1 MLENINDYLSFAAAF
16 MMAALAVY
24 LLFIVTDSHHD
35 QIMKDRQERYYSFYE
50 TANDDFDDENR
61 SDPYYE

>member
-1 MLENINDYLSFAAAF
+1 MLENINDYLSFAAVF

-24 LLFIVTDSHHD
+24 LLFVVTDSHHD
-35 QIMKDRQERYYSFYE
+35 QLMKDRQERYYSFYE
-50 TANDDFDDENR
+50 TDENR